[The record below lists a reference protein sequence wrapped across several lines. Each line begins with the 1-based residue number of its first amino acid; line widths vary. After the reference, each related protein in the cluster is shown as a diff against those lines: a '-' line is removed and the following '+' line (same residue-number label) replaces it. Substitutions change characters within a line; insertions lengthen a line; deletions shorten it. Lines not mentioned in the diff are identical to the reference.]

1 MVFCFSLQAACFFR
15 DIMMDQITLYIY
27 LTAGTRIKFM
37 NEPFRKFHL
46 TLFLSFSRFKLLP
59 CFLIA
64 LLFSP
69 LQARVQDSAA
79 LFSSLYNS
87 NEHER
92 LIALQKVYEG
102 YYRFF
107 PVKARPYTLQS
118 LYLSKKLNDGK
129 AEAGAYYAISYYY
142 ACKGMIDSS
151 FYFGMAGLNL
161 SRSISS
167 VPLIARGY
175 GRMGEVY
182 RTKGD
187 KVKAIEYL
195 KKAIELDT
203 TNQDNIANNCQ
214 SLGILYGDAGCPDRS
229 VWYYLKALKIRE
241 KQKKLIEAGYLYC
254 NLAGFYFQPPYK
266 DQGFNLVEMAIGL
279 FRQENFPKGES
290 YADNMIGMAY
300 IDRMDYRNALKY
312 FRRSLALNT
321 LDTLTIRSGYS
332 FNLTNIGDV
341 WLKMN
346 RFDSAEYYYLR
357 ALSFSSRDNDCIPLA
372 CAYLSLGDLNTRQ
385 KNYKK
390 AIEFLNKGMF
400 YSRLTNYRVQW
411 EEAYNLLSVC
421 YESTGDHAAA
431 LAFLKKRNEIKDSI
445 LTEKAH
451 QDVTNMMIKYET
463 QKKDEQISILNNDSR
478 NKQNKIRIAVFIILG
493 LLSVAALVAYLVW
506 MYFRK
511 KLMPKVRDMNLIQE
525 KINIVKE
532 GDNRKLRALYNV
544 LPPELRPSPI
554 LQIPEGE
561 MNTELMAQLES
572 LLINDKIYLDENLTL
587 AETARKLDTNTSYL
601 SRLINEHYQV
611 NFSTFLNNHRIEEA
625 KKMILDDKFN
635 NFSME
640 GIARSAGFRSKST
653 FNQVFKNST
662 GLTPTGF
669 AVQHGKVRTLQQK

>member
-1 MVFCFSLQAACFFR
+1 
-15 DIMMDQITLYIY
+15 
-27 LTAGTRIKFM
+27 
-37 NEPFRKFHL
+37 
-46 TLFLSFSRFKLLP
+46 
-59 CFLIA
+59 
-64 LLFSP
+64 
-69 LQARVQDSAA
+69 
-79 LFSSLYNS
+79 
-87 NEHER
+87 
-92 LIALQKVYEG
+92 
-102 YYRFF
+102 
-107 PVKARPYTLQS
+107 
-118 LYLSKKLNDGK
+118 
-129 AEAGAYYAISYYY
+129 
-142 ACKGMIDSS
+142 
-151 FYFGMAGLNL
+151 
-161 SRSISS
+161 
-167 VPLIARGY
+167 
-175 GRMGEVY
+175 
-182 RTKGD
+182 
-187 KVKAIEYL
+187 
-195 KKAIELDT
+195 
-203 TNQDNIANNCQ
+203 
-214 SLGILYGDAGCPDRS
+214 
-229 VWYYLKALKIRE
+229 
-241 KQKKLIEAGYLYC
+241 
-254 NLAGFYFQPPYK
+254 
-266 DQGFNLVEMAIGL
+266 
-279 FRQENFPKGES
+279 
-290 YADNMIGMAY
+290 
-300 IDRMDYRNALKY
+300 
-312 FRRSLALNT
+312 
-321 LDTLTIRSGYS
+321 
-332 FNLTNIGDV
+332 
-341 WLKMN
+341 
-346 RFDSAEYYYLR
+346 
-357 ALSFSSRDNDCIPLA
+357 
-372 CAYLSLGDLNTRQ
+372 
-385 KNYKK
+385 
-390 AIEFLNKGMF
+390 MF

-554 LQIPEGE
+554 FQIPEGE